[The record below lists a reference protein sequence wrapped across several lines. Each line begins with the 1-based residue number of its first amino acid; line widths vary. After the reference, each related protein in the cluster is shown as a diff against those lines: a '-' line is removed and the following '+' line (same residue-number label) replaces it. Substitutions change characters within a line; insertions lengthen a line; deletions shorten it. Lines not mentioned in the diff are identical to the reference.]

1 MKIITTDT
9 PDSCRDGLI
18 ALLTDSVNNGASV
31 GFIRPLEAGEAES
44 YWISIE
50 SSLKEGS
57 RRLLV
62 ALHQE
67 QVAGAIQIAFC
78 RKKNGLHRADIEKLM
93 VHTAYRR
100 QGIARQLLSAVEALA
115 RDARRTLLV
124 LDTRTGDAASLLYQQ
139 CGYQQAGT
147 IPQFVMNH
155 EGEMESTTYYYK
167 LLTE

>member
-50 SSLKEGS
+50 PSLKEGS
-57 RRLLV
+57 RSLLV
-62 ALHQE
+62 ALSQGE
-67 QVAGAIQIAFC
+67 VAGAIQIAFC
-78 RKKNGLHRADIEKLM
+78 GKKNGLHRADIEKLM

-100 QGIARQLLSAVEALA
+100 QGIARQ
-115 RDARRTLLV
+115 
-124 LDTRTGDAASLLYQQ
+124 
-139 CGYQQAGT
+139 
-147 IPQFVMNH
+147 
-155 EGEMESTTYYYK
+155 
-167 LLTE
+167 

>member
-1 MKIITTDT
+1 MKIITTET

-18 ALLTDSVNNGASV
+18 ALLTDSVNSGASV
-31 GFIRPLEAGEAES
+31 GFIRPLEAKEAEN

-50 SSLKEGS
+50 PSLKEGS
-57 RRLLV
+57 RSLLV
-62 ALHQE
+62 ALSQGE
-67 QVAGAIQIAFC
+67 VAGAIQIAFC
-78 RKKNGLHRADIEKLM
+78 GKKNGLHRADIEKLM

-100 QGIARQLLSAVEALA
+100 QSIARQLLSAVEALA